1 MASIS
6 WKSATNGDW
15 SAASDWNPASVP
27 DGTSDVTIG
36 ASGAGYIVTVTTA
49 EAAHSVTLS
58 SASATLDL
66 TSNLTLGGEFA
77 LNAGTLLLDSGGAIT
92 GGTIVAAGGALVA
105 ANGVLDGVTY
115 QGTLDLS
122 PSNALVHVSGG
133 IVFAG
138 AGGSGPGSINL
149 TGSDATMTVNDT
161 ETLNNAT
168 LSIGN
173 AGGGSALVV
182 NDASG
187 QIVTLGSKFVVQQ
200 TGTNAVFYANSP
212 DGGSLINQGSIN
224 AGLSGG
230 TLTVYY
236 LANFT
241 NQGSIGVSNGE
252 QFVMQAGSFVNS
264 GTLSVTNGGAVTLST
279 DWSNSG
285 EISETDASLN
295 LGGSFTTAA
304 LSTITRSGG
313 TVTLNGSVDN
323 SAATLDVGT
332 GSALGTLVLPT
343 GAAVSGGVIHDAGGG
358 LAPQGAALD
367 GVTYEGTL
375 DLSASNALVH
385 VSGGIVFAGAGGSGP
400 GSINLTGS
408 DATMTV
414 NDTET
419 LNNATLSIGNAGGG
433 SGLLVNGAS
442 GQIVTLG
449 SKFVVQQTGTNA
461 RLYSNPNV
469 GLLVNQGSINAGLSG
484 GTLTVY
490 YLANFTN
497 QGSIGVSNG
506 EQFVMQAGSFVNSGT
521 LSVTNGGAVTLSTD
535 WSNSGEI
542 SETDASLNLGG
553 SFTTAALSTITR
565 SGGTVTLN
573 GSVDN
578 SAATLDVGTGSALG
592 TLVLPTGAAVSGGV
606 IHDAG
611 GGLAPQGAALD
622 G

>member
-1 MASIS
+1 M
-6 WKSATNGDW
+6 
-15 SAASDWNPASVP
+15 
-27 DGTSDVTIG
+27 
-36 ASGAGYIVTVTTA
+36 
-49 EAAHSVTLS
+49 
-58 SASATLDL
+58 
-66 TSNLTLGGEFA
+66 
-77 LNAGTLLLDSGGAIT
+77 
-92 GGTIVAAGGALVA
+92 
-105 ANGVLDGVTY
+105 TY
-115 QGTLDLS
+115 EGTLDLS
-122 PSNALVHVSGG
+122 PSNSQVSIVGG

-182 NDASG
+182 NGASG

-408 DATMTV
+408 DATLTV

-419 LNNATLSIGNAGGG
+419 LNNATLSIGNAGGLG
-433 SGLLVNGAS
+433 PGVNGAS

-461 RLYSNPNV
+461 VFYANSPD
-469 GLLVNQGSINAGLSG
+469 GSSIINQGSINAGLSG

-490 YLANFTN
+490 YGLANFTN

-521 LSVTNGGAVTLSTD
+521 LSVATG
-535 WSNSGEI
+535 GEI
-542 SETDASLNLGG
+542 NL
-553 SFTTAALSTITR
+553 
-565 SGGTVTLN
+565 SGAFHQPVGRHADRRHLYRRCRRH
-573 GSVDN
+573 
-578 SAATLDVGTGSALG
+578 AAT
-592 TLVLPTGAAVSGGV
+592 P
-606 IHDAG
+606 
-611 GGLAPQGAALD
+611 
-622 G
+622 